1 MLSKW
6 QWLLSQLTRTL
17 WVRASL
23 FAVLAIVTAL
33 VAIPIQN
40 MFTGSLPYSV
50 GSDSVGSILNILA
63 SSMLAVTTF
72 SLSVMVTA
80 YGAASTGATP
90 RATQLVRQDT
100 TTQNVL
106 ATFLGSF
113 LYSLVGI
120 IALSTGLYGENGR
133 LILFLVTIAVVIII
147 LATILRW
154 IEHLSVLGR
163 VGETITRTEKA
174 VSVAL
179 QSRVENPHLGAKQ
192 LPSDWQKP
200 SDGYCLYLPCTG
212 YVCHIDVGQLNELA
226 SCNDIEL
233 AVLVD
238 PGSFVHPAEAVL
250 WCSKEI
256 SEEASA
262 KLRAAFSIGVSRSFD
277 QDPRF
282 GLEVLAEI
290 ASRALSPG
298 VNDAGTAID
307 VLSRS
312 VRLLCLWKDHKCL
325 EDDDEGIHFPN
336 VRVAALA
343 TNDLFDDIY
352 SPIARDGA
360 GIVEVQLRLQ
370 KSLLALVQNDANVFH
385 HAAVRHSELAMI
397 YAQKYL
403 LLPQDIERLTIIS
416 EAIKRVK

>member
-174 VSVAL
+174 ASVAL
-179 QSRVENPHLGAKQ
+179 
-192 LPSDWQKP
+192 
-200 SDGYCLYLPCTG
+200 
-212 YVCHIDVGQLNELA
+212 
-226 SCNDIEL
+226 
-233 AVLVD
+233 
-238 PGSFVHPAEAVL
+238 
-250 WCSKEI
+250 
-256 SEEASA
+256 
-262 KLRAAFSIGVSRSFD
+262 
-277 QDPRF
+277 
-282 GLEVLAEI
+282 
-290 ASRALSPG
+290 
-298 VNDAGTAID
+298 
-307 VLSRS
+307 
-312 VRLLCLWKDHKCL
+312 
-325 EDDDEGIHFPN
+325 
-336 VRVAALA
+336 
-343 TNDLFDDIY
+343 
-352 SPIARDGA
+352 
-360 GIVEVQLRLQ
+360 
-370 KSLLALVQNDANVFH
+370 
-385 HAAVRHSELAMI
+385 
-397 YAQKYL
+397 
-403 LLPQDIERLTIIS
+403 
-416 EAIKRVK
+416 